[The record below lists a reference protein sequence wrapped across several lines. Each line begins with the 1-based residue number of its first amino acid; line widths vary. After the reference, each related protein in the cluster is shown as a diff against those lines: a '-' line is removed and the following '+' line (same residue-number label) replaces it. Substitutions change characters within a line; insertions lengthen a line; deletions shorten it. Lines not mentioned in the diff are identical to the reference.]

1 MTGREDTGGLP
12 ATVDGLLTESARRH
26 PERPALTGRRC
37 ALSHAGFDAL
47 VSAVARGLAA
57 QGLEAGARVAV
68 YLGKDVEAVAAML
81 GAARAGGVFVP
92 VNPVLKGR
100 QVRYILADCA
110 VDMLVTSP
118 ERWRALTEGDA
129 VPETVRRVVL
139 TGTGPGEAASSAAED
154 GRLIGWEAMLAAGA
168 GTGAGGGAG
177 LGDAA
182 ATAAPRTA
190 EDMAAIL
197 YTSGSTG
204 NPKGVVLPHRSL
216 VTGAAS
222 VADYLG
228 LTPDDRLLA
237 VLPLSFDYGLNQI
250 TSALRAGA
258 SVVLLDYLFPQDV
271 AKAVAKHRITGLAGV
286 PPLWMQLA
294 GVPWPEDARESLRF
308 FTNSGGRMPRPLLEK
323 LRALLP
329 NATPYLMY
337 GLTEAFRSTY
347 LDPAEV
353 DRRPDSIGKAVP
365 YAEVLAV
372 RPDGQE
378 TAPGEPGEL
387 VHVGPFVA
395 LGYWGDPERTAQRFK
410 PAPACS
416 RTARPG
422 ELAVWSGD
430 MVVRDAEG
438 FLTFVGRNDEMIK
451 TSGYRVSP
459 TEVEEALY
467 ASGLVAEAVAVGV
480 PDETLGQAIVVIAAP
495 AGEASEP
502 TDAVLAYCR
511 RELPGYMVPSRIV
524 WRESLPRNANGKLDR
539 AGLAA
544 GLAEGTRS
552 RVKEIEA

>member
-1 MTGREDTGGLP
+1 MTALP
-12 ATVDGLLTESARRH
+12 ETVDELLAQGAARW
-26 PERPALTGRRC
+26 PERPALADRRTSLTY
-37 ALSHAGFDAL
+37 AAFEAL
-47 VSAVARGLAA
+47 VARTAEGLAA
-57 QGLEAGARVAV
+57 LGLAAGGRVGI
-68 YLGKDVEAVAAML
+68 YLGKDVEAVAAMF

-92 VNPVLKGR
+92 VNPVLKGK
-100 QVRYILADCA
+100 QVRYILSDCT
-110 VDMLVTSP
+110 VDLLVTSP
-118 ERWRALTEGDA
+118 ERWRALLDADA

-139 TGTGPGEAASSAAED
+139 TGAGPASDGNDARLVGWSDLISAASEAAPV
-154 GRLIGWEAMLAAGA
+154 
-168 GTGAGGGAG
+168 
-177 LGDAA
+177 
-182 ATAAPRTA
+182 PRTA
-190 EDMAAIL
+190 EDVAAIL

-204 NPKGVVLPHRSL
+204 RPKGVVLPHRSL

-222 VADYLG
+222 VAQYLA
-228 LTPDDRLLA
+228 LTPDDRVLA

-250 TSALRAGA
+250 TSSLRAGA
-258 SVVLLDYLFPQDV
+258 SVRLLDYLFAGDV
-271 AKAVAKHRITGLAGV
+271 ARAVAQHRITGLAGV

-294 GVPWPEDARESLRF
+294 SAKWPDEARETLRF
-308 FTNSGGRMPRPLLEK
+308 FTNSGGRMPRSLLEK

-337 GLTEAFRSTY
+337 GLTEAFRSTF
-347 LDPAEV
+347 LDPLEV

-410 PAPACS
+410 PAPACA
-416 RTARPG
+416 RTAQPG
-422 ELAVWSGD
+422 EMAVWSGD

-480 PDETLGQAIVVIAAP
+480 PDETLGQAIVVIASP
-495 AGEASEP
+495 AGDAAAP
-502 TDAVLAYCR
+502 TEAVLNYCR
-511 RELPGYMVPSRIV
+511 RELPTYMVPARIV
-524 WRESLPRNANGKLDR
+524 WRQSLPRNANGKLDR
-539 AGLAA
+539 AALAA
-544 GLAEGTRS
+544 GLAEMTS
-552 RVKEIEA
+552 NPVETSPA

>member
-1 MTGREDTGGLP
+1 MSLVPSSLP
-12 ATVDGLLTESARRH
+12 RTVDGLLAQGAARW
-26 PERPALTGRRC
+26 PERPALADRRQ
-37 ALSHAGFDAL
+37 ALDYAALEAL
-47 VSAVARGLAA
+47 VGRVAGGLLAL
-57 QGLEAGARVAV
+57 GLEAGARVAV

-81 GAARAGGVFVP
+81 GAARAGGAFVP

-110 VDMLVTSP
+110 VDVLVTSP
-118 ERWRALTEGDA
+118 ERWRALADSDA

-139 TGTGPGEAASSAAED
+139 TGTKPVEGGDE
-154 GRLIGWEAMLAAGA
+154 RLIGWEDMLAAAAPA
-168 GTGAGGGAG
+168 GSP
-177 LGDAA
+177 
-182 ATAAPRTA
+182 APRTA
-190 EDMAAIL
+190 EDVAAIL

-204 NPKGVVLPHRSL
+204 APKGVVLPHRSL
-216 VTGAAS
+216 VFGAAS
-222 VADYLG
+222 VAEYLG
-228 LTPDDRLLA
+228 LTAEDRLLA

-250 TSALRAGA
+250 TCALRAGA
-258 SVVLLDYLFPQDV
+258 SAVLLDYLFAGDV

-294 GVPWPEDARESLRF
+294 AAKWPQEARESLRF
-308 FTNSGGRMPRPLLEK
+308 FTNSGGRMPRPLLER

-329 NATPYLMY
+329 NAAPYLMY

-353 DRRPDSIGKAVP
+353 DQRPEAIGKAVP

-395 LGYWGDPERTAQRFK
+395 LGYWGDPERTAERFK
-410 PAPACS
+410 PAPTCS
-416 RTARPG
+416 KTARPG
-422 ELAVWSGD
+422 ERAVWSGD

-480 PDETLGQAIVVIAAP
+480 PDDALGQAIAVIAVP
-495 AGEASEP
+495 AGAEPEP
-502 TDAVLAYCR
+502 TEAVLGFCR
-511 RELPGYMVPSRIV
+511 RELPAYMVPGRIV
-524 WRESLPRNANGKLDR
+524 WRRSLPRNANGKLDR
-539 AGLAA
+539 AALSA
-544 GLAEGTRS
+544 GLAGQTS
-552 RVKEIEA
+552 NRVEETPA

>member
-1 MTGREDTGGLP
+1 MTP
-12 ATVDGLLTESARRH
+12 IPVSIDGLLAEAARRC
-26 PERPALTGRRC
+26 PGRPALADRRRQLDY
-37 ALSHAGFDAL
+37 AAFDAL
-47 VSAVARGLAA
+47 VSAAANGFLALGLA
-57 QGLEAGARVAV
+57 AGARVAV

-100 QVRYILADCA
+100 QVHYILSDCA
-110 VDMLVTSP
+110 VDTLVTSP
-118 ERWRALTEGDA
+118 ERWRALADSDA

-139 TGTGPGEAASSAAED
+139 AGGKPVDADDA
-154 GRLIGWEAMLAAGA
+154 RLIGWEDFLAAA
-168 GTGAGGGAG
+168 PQPSP
-177 LGDAA
+177 
-182 ATAAPRTA
+182 APRTA

-216 VTGAAS
+216 VMGAVS
-222 VADYLG
+222 VAEYLG
-228 LTPDDRLLA
+228 LRQDDRLLA

-258 SVVLLDYLFPQDV
+258 SVVLLDYLFPLDV

-294 GVPWPEDARESLRF
+294 GVTWPEEARESLRF
-308 FTNSGGRMPRPLLEK
+308 FTNSGGRMPRPLLGR

-347 LDPAEV
+347 LDPREV

-365 YAEVLAV
+365 FAEVLAV

-395 LGYWGDPERTAQRFK
+395 LGYWGDPRRTAQRFK
-410 PAPACS
+410 PAPPCS
-416 RTARPG
+416 RTAQPG
-422 ELAVWSGD
+422 ALAVWSGD
-430 MVVRDAEG
+430 MVVRDEEG

-467 ASGLVAEAVAVGV
+467 ASGLIAEAVAVGV
-480 PDETLGQAIVVIAAP
+480 PDDRLGQAIVVIAAP
-495 AGEASEP
+495 AGDDPEP
-502 TDAVLAYCR
+502 TEAVLDFCR
-511 RELPGYMVPSRIV
+511 REMPGYMIPARIV
-524 WRESLPRNANGKLDR
+524 WREALPRNANGKLDR
-539 AGLAA
+539 ASLSAS
-544 GLAEGTRS
+544 LVESS
-552 RVKEIEA
+552 RQRLEETGA

>member
-1 MTGREDTGGLP
+1 MMALP
-12 ATVDGLLTESARRH
+12 ETVDGLLAQGAARWPGSSALADRRQ
-26 PERPALTGRRC
+26 ALNYSG
-37 ALSHAGFDAL
+37 LDAL
-47 VSAVARGLAA
+47 VNQVAHGFLSL
-57 QGLEAGARVAV
+57 GLEAGARVAI
-68 YLGKDVEAVAAML
+68 YLGKDVEAVAAMF

-100 QVRYILADCA
+100 QVRYILSNCT
-110 VDMLVTSP
+110 VDILVTSP
-118 ERWRALTEGDA
+118 ERWRALLDADA

-139 TGTGPGEAASSAAED
+139 TGAGITGDAAD
-154 GRLIGWEAMLAAGA
+154 GRLAGWADLIAAP
-168 GTGAGGGAG
+168 
-177 LGDAA
+177 
-182 ATAAPRTA
+182 ATTVFAPRTA
-190 EDMAAIL
+190 EDVAAIL

-204 NPKGVVLPHRSL
+204 SPKGVVLPHRSL

-222 VADYLG
+222 VAQYLG
-228 LTPDDRLLA
+228 LTEQDRVLA

-250 TSALRAGA
+250 TSSLRAGA
-258 SVVLLDYLFPQDV
+258 SVVLLDYLFAADV

-294 GVPWPEDARESLRF
+294 AAKWPDEARESLRF

-337 GLTEAFRSTY
+337 GLTEAFRSTF

-353 DRRPDSIGKAVP
+353 DRRPESIGKAVP

-378 TAPGEPGEL
+378 TLPGEPGEL

-410 PAPACS
+410 PAPPCAK
-416 RTARPG
+416 TAAPG
-422 ELAVWSGD
+422 EMAVWSGD
-430 MVVRDAEG
+430 MVVRDEEG

-459 TEVEEALY
+459 TEIEEALY

-480 PDETLGQAIVVIAAP
+480 PDETLGQAIAVIAAP
-495 AGEASEP
+495 AGEEPEP
-502 TDAVLAYCR
+502 TQAVLDYCR
-511 RELPGYMVPSRIV
+511 RELPAYMVPGRIV
-524 WRESLPRNANGKLDR
+524 WRGCLPRNANGKLDR
-539 AGLAA
+539 AALSAS
-544 GLAEGTRS
+544 LSEMMNRS
-552 RVKEIEA
+552 VEETPA